1 MVRNGDGMGWIMRLA
16 AILLVLT
23 IGTLG
28 PAARR
33 AEAVILYGDFGT
45 AASGRNLDAPTG
57 IFASSGWDYSGRWGL
72 DNPNGIVGGGTAIAP
87 NLFLTAAHL
96 GGSVGQRF
104 EYQGQMFTTVAS
116 YSDPGGSDLKIWK
129 VSGSFSQYAQIYTK
143 TDEVLK
149 TMAVYGAGS
158 SRGAAVVGPN
168 GNQGYRWGVGDSR
181 LSWGTNQVNSVQAFS
196 GIEYLAFTF
205 QATPPPGTPTSST
218 LSVGDSGGG
227 LFVQDSADGLWKL
240 AGVNYAVDGNYSVD
254 GTNFFG
260 AAMYDQRGF
269 YVGSA
274 GTGNNIFVTNVG
286 PPEPQLAYSTR
297 VSSHAAFI
305 QNTIA
310 LAAVPEPSSWVLM
323 GLGAAAVLAL
333 KRRGRGKD

>member
-1 MVRNGDGMGWIMRLA
+1 MGWIMRLA
-16 AILLVLT
+16 TILLTLT
-23 IGTLG
+23 IGLLG

-33 AEAVILYGDFGT
+33 ADAVILYGDFGT

-57 IFASSGWDYSGRWGL
+57 IFASSGWDYEGRWG
-72 DNPNGIVGGGTAIAP
+72 VGAGTAIAP

-96 GGSVGQRF
+96 GGSVGGTFQ
-104 EYQGQMFTTVAS
+104 YQGQSFTTVAS

-129 VSGSFSQYAQIYTK
+129 VSGTFSQYAQIYTK
-143 TDEVLK
+143 NDEVSRTL
-149 TMAVYGAGS
+149 AVYGAGTA
-158 SRGAAVVGPN
+158 RGAAVVGPN
-168 GNQGYRWGVGDSR
+168 GNQGYLWGGSDGK
-181 LSWGTNQVNSVQAFS
+181 LSWGTNQVNSVEQFS
-196 GIEYLAFTF
+196 GIDYLTFGF
-205 QATPPPGTPTSST
+205 QATPPPGSATSST

-227 LFVQDSADGLWKL
+227 LFIQDSSDGTWKL

-274 GTGNNIFVTNVG
+274 GTGNNIFVSNVG

-297 VSSHAAFI
+297 VSSRQAFI
-305 QNTIA
+305 LNTIA
-310 LAAVPEPSSWVLM
+310 LAAVPEPSSWILM
-323 GLGAAAVLAL
+323 GLGSAAIVAL
-333 KRRGRGKD
+333 RRRRA